1 MSVHILYLSFEMHVP
16 MSASLKH
23 KRGIIKS
30 LKERL
35 RRRYN
40 VSVAE
45 VGYLDKWQRS
55 TIAVVLV
62 GNEKTKL
69 VKDQTAIELMIN
81 DCVDIE
87 LASATFD
94 WL

>member
-1 MSVHILYLSFEMHVP
+1 M
-16 MSASLKH
+16 
-23 KRGIIKS
+23 
-30 LKERL
+30 
-35 RRRYN
+35 
-40 VSVAE
+40 SVAE

>member
-1 MSVHILYLSFEMHVP
+1 
-16 MSASLKH
+16 
-23 KRGIIKS
+23 
-30 LKERL
+30 
-35 RRRYN
+35 

-45 VGYLDKWQRS
+45 VGYLDKWQRA
-55 TIAVVLV
+55 TIAIVLV

-69 VKDQTAIELMIN
+69 VKDQTLIELMIN

-87 LASATFD
+87 LTNTTFD